1 MIYKNQNLCFRFRID
16 QTSGVVFVE
25 NCPTPGAGSCIDYEK
40 KHRYD
45 MTVTARDN
53 NGLGQAVTINLI
65 INILDVNDNP
75 PAFTTS
81 GFSFYFL
88 FLALMF

>member
-1 MIYKNQNLCFRFRID
+1 
-16 QTSGVVFVE
+16 
-25 NCPTPGAGSCIDYEK
+25 
-40 KHRYD
+40 

-81 GFSFYFL
+81 GFSFLFL
-88 FLALMF
+88 FLAFMF